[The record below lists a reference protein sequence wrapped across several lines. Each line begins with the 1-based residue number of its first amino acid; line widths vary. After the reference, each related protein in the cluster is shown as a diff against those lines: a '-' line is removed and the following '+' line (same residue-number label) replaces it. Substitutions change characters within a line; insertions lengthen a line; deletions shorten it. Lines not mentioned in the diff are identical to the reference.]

1 MNVMNNDSIKTADGI
16 MMAAQLASA
25 LEVSGTPK
33 PGNVHRNADFMD
45 TRFEHY
51 LAGSIAI
58 GPHIRDVALMGMD
71 AGRGLIKLNEIGI
84 GKHIKRA
91 IHEVRIWHKGGNTH
105 LGITLLFIPLA
116 ASAGFMITKFGKIE
130 PIGLRSTLIKIM
142 KATTYQDAL
151 DVLDAILNSKASAL
165 GQLDTAIAPDIMDID
180 VKNKIMEQKISLYDL
195 MKISSKWDNVAKELT
210 TGMRISFGLGYKT
223 LLDVYEKT
231 NDINIATVHTFLTIL
246 AKHPDTLIARKLGLK
261 LTQNINE
268 AVKIGLIEAKKISK
282 QAEII
287 LRFGGLTSEKGKKAL
302 DRFDKKLRDPKN
314 KLNPGTTADIVASSL
329 MIAIICGMKI

>member
-1 MNVMNNDSIKTADGI
+1 MNIMNNYSIKTADGI

-58 GPHIRDVALMGMD
+58 GPHIRDVALRGMN
-71 AGRGLIKLNEIGI
+71 AGLGLIKLNEIGI
-84 GKHIKRA
+84 GKHIKKA
-91 IHEVRIWHKGGNTH
+91 IHEVKIWHKGGNTH
-105 LGITLLFIPLA
+105 LGITLLLIPLA

-130 PIGLRSTLIKIM
+130 PIGLRSTLRKIM
-142 KATTYQDAL
+142 KATTHRDAL
-151 DVLDAILNSKASAL
+151 DVWDAILESNASAL
-165 GQLDTAIAPDIMDID
+165 GRLDANIAPDLMNIYS
-180 VKNKIMEQKISLYDL
+180 KSKIIKQKLSLYDL
-195 MKISSKWDNVAKELT
+195 MKVSSKWDNVAKELT

-231 NDINIATVHTFLTIL
+231 GDINIATVHTFLAIL
-246 AKHPDTLIARKLGLK
+246 AKHPDTLIARKLGLMH
-261 LTQNINE
+261 TQNISE
-268 AVKIGLIEAKKISK
+268 AVKTGLIKAKRISK
-282 QAEII
+282 QAEMI
-287 LRFGGLTSEKGKKAL
+287 LRFGGLTSKKGKRAL

-329 MIAIICGMKI
+329 MIAIMCGMRI